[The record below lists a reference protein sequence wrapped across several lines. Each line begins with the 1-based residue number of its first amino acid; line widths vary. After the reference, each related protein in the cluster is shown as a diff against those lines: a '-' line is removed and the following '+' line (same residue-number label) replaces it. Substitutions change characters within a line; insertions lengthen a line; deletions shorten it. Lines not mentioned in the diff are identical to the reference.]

1 MAKNDNRDNKNKPQR
16 LGVTPNTINPNQKSD
31 DENWNDEKA
40 EAEAESNQASNAAE
54 RKAQL
59 DSRAEAEG
67 LKEGFFEKVVHKVKD
82 ALHID
87 EPKHLS
93 HATPRIEDPQ
103 HVERIKEA
111 HKVELGDEGEF
122 FKEMPINKVP
132 GKLRKFVSNN

>member
-1 MAKNDNRDNKNKPQR
+1 MAKNDNRDKNKQR
-16 LGVTPNTINPNQKSD
+16 LGVTPHTADMQGKPTEEWSD
-31 DENWNDEKA
+31 DTA
-40 EAEAESNQASNAAE
+40 EAEDESHRISNAKD
-54 RKAQL
+54 RKAQVEI
-59 DSRAEAEG
+59 SQEAEK
-67 LKEGFFEKVVHKVKD
+67 LKEGFFDKAIGAVKH

-93 HATPRIEDPQ
+93 HATPRIEDPEHQ
-103 HVERIKEA
+103 ARIKEA

>member
-1 MAKNDNRDNKNKPQR
+1 MAKNDNRDKSKQR
-16 LGVTPNTINPNQKSD
+16 LGVTPHTADMSEKTSEEWK
-31 DENWNDEKA
+31 DEDV
-40 EAEAESNQASNAAE
+40 EAEAKLNAGENDAQ

-59 DSRAEAEG
+59 DTNAQADK

-87 EPKHLS
+87 TPDHMS
-93 HATPRIEDPQ
+93 HATPAIEDPEHQ
-103 HVERIKEA
+103 AKIKEA
-111 HKVELGDEGEF
+111 HKVELGDDGEF